1 MYAFIRNGLQLLEA
15 DLSFVEVFLFTI
27 KQVATIDE
35 IVQLTG
41 WDRCGRPARFGVVGH
56 KLLLIANSPDYNR
69 CYVPFRAILQVV
81 SRSHSDGDR
90 LRRGYPRPIKLN
102 GKRSL

>member
-41 WDRCGRPARFGVVGH
+41 TNVAD
-56 KLLLIANSPDYNR
+56 
-69 CYVPFRAILQVV
+69 
-81 SRSHSDGDR
+81 
-90 LRRGYPRPIKLN
+90 
-102 GKRSL
+102 